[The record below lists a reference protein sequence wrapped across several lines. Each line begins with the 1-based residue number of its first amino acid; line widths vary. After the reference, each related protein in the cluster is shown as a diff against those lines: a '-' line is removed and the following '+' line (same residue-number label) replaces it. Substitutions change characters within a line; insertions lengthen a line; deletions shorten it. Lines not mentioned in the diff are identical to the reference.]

1 MVELR
6 HELNINLGLILTH
19 QLDLSLKILSASMLE
34 LQEQIDELVL
44 LNPLVDIDKEYKS
57 TAPTDY
63 FESKFK
69 ELEQNYKVKF
79 ESEEEYDELDFIEE
93 EKTFEQCLL
102 EDLILSYNLNPQ
114 ELEIAENII
123 NNLDEKGYLSDFEA
137 HEKFDYIRHFIMELD
152 PIGCASK
159 NAQEFFHL
167 QNKLLYKNETY
178 FKNLDMF
185 IDAIFTV
192 GLDMRNLQKQ
202 NFSTQEVQ
210 FFINKIKAFKPYPL
224 HGYLKTNNQDF
235 VYYDIE
241 IKHIGNEFIPIVNDE
256 FSNKLIVNETLIKQI
271 KDENFL
277 KEKLKE
283 IKILHD
289 ALNMRHQT
297 LLKIANIVAQKQR
310 LFFEKGL
317 LQPLSM
323 TQIASILGYS
333 ASTISRA
340 LSNKYILFK
349 SKIYPFKVFFSNESK
364 EGVSK
369 HRILEIVKSAIM
381 QENTSNPLDDESLRQ
396 ILIQHNIQVT
406 RRAIVKY
413 RKELKIP
420 KAKDRKV
427 KFFEHV

>member
-19 QLDLSLKILSASMLE
+19 QLDLSLRILSASMLE
-34 LQEQIDELVL
+34 LQEQIDEIVL
-44 LNPLVDIDKEYKS
+44 LNPLIDIDKDYS
-57 TAPTDY
+57 IAPNNY
-63 FESKFK
+63 FENKFK

-114 ELEIAENII
+114 ELKVAENII
-123 NNLDEKGYLSDFEA
+123 YNIDEKGYLSDYEPD
-137 HEKFDYIRHFIMELD
+137 KKIDYIRHLIMKLE

-159 NAQEFFHL
+159 DTQEFFHL
-167 QNKLLYKNETY
+167 QNELLYKNETY
-178 FKNLDMF
+178 FKNLEMF
-185 IDAIFTV
+185 IDAIFAV
-192 GLDMRNLQKQ
+192 GLDMKNLQKH
-202 NFSTQEVQ
+202 NYSAQEVQ
-210 FFINKIKAFKPYPL
+210 FFINKIKVFKPYPL
-224 HGYLKTNNQDF
+224 YGYSKVNNQDF
-235 VYYDIE
+235 VHYDIE
-241 IKHIGNEFIPIVNDE
+241 IKHIGNEFVPIINDE
-256 FSNKLIVNETLIKQI
+256 FSNKLIVNETLVKQI

-323 TQIASILGYS
+323 IQVASMLGYS

-340 LSNKYILFK
+340 ISNKYILFR

-364 EGVSK
+364 EGISK
-369 HRILEIVKSAIM
+369 HQILEIVKSAIM
-381 QENTSNPLDDESLRQ
+381 QEDPSSPLDDESLRQ
-396 ILIQHNIQVT
+396 ILMQHNIQVT

-420 KAKDRKV
+420 KAKDRKA
-427 KFFEHV
+427 KFFEYV

>member
-44 LNPLVDIDKEYKS
+44 LNPLVDIDKDYS
-57 TAPTDY
+57 IAPNNY
-63 FESKFK
+63 FESKFR

-93 EKTFEQCLL
+93 EKTFEQILL
-102 EDLILSYNLNPQ
+102 EDLILSHNLNPQ
-114 ELEIAENII
+114 ELEIAGNII
-123 NNLDEKGYLSDFEA
+123 NNLDEKGYLSNYGPD
-137 HEKFDYIRHFIMELD
+137 EKFDYVRHLIMESD

-159 NAQEFFHL
+159 DTQEFFHF
-167 QNKLLYKNETY
+167 QNKLFYKNEPY
-178 FKNLDMF
+178 FENLNKF
-185 IDAIFTV
+185 IEAIFTF
-192 GLDMRNLQKQ
+192 GLDMRSLQKQ
-202 NFSTQEVQ
+202 NFSNQQVQ
-210 FFINKIKAFKPYPL
+210 FFIDKIKAFKPYPL
-224 HGYLKTNNQDF
+224 YGYAKANNQDF

-241 IKHIGNEFIPIVNDE
+241 IKQIGNEFIPIINDE
-256 FSNKLIVNETLIKQI
+256 FLNKLIVNETLIKQI

-297 LLKIANIVAQKQR
+297 LLKIANIVARKQR

-323 TQIASILGYS
+323 TQIASLLGYS

-369 HRILEIVKSAIM
+369 YRILEIVKSAIM
-381 QENTSNPLDDESLRQ
+381 QESASNPLDDESLRQ